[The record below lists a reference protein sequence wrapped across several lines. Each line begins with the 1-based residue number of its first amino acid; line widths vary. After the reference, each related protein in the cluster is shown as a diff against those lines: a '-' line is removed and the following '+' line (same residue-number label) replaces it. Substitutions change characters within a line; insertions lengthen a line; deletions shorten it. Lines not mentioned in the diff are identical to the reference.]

1 MISKN
6 TIKTRVIP
14 KNSGIDNQIE
24 CRELILIKKRFV
36 NSEEYQI
43 RSEKELE

>member
-24 CRELILIKKRFV
+24 CRELILIKRFV

-43 RSEKELE
+43 RSGKELE